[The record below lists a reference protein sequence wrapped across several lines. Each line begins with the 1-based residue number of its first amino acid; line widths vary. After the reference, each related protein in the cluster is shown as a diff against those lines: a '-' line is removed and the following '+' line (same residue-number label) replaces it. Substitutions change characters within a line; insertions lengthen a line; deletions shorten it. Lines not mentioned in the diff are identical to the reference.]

1 MSKRGKPTLIN
12 HESLTANRTDF
23 WGKMQND
30 SSIHKRDLD
39 NARNA
44 MKVYKEFY
52 DSRPNKFSKKEK
64 KEKVGKLGMNDL
76 AKIVLDLN
84 QDVKLIKDAQS
95 LQGAQNWIQR
105 NGWTGKYE
113 AYKKDINGD
122 AIPDIVVQRL
132 NAEGQPIDN
141 DYVIVNGYTT
151 TDSTYPYRH
160 AYYTQYPTKEER
172 KEAKQDG
179 ITYRSFINDL
189 YRPQY
194 EDGMRIIGY
203 GSQQGKEF
211 EDKLKAAG
219 YSKVIKP
226 NHRSSYQAFC
236 TGVIKPI
243 FDVFKHHLGGALG
256 GAAFSI
262 IAAEIWNQAILIPAM
277 IYVYGEG
284 VMNVSNEEWKK
295 LRNKKDVKNAIKYR
309 VVEYLKDLEKTF
321 DFVPAFTA
329 IVNTKLNTNIDPNDP
344 NIEYFLK
351 ARLLNMEPPSTP
363 ITNEQITE
371 IDERWEGLKH
381 TD

>member
-1 MSKRGKPTLIN
+1 
-12 HESLTANRTDF
+12 
-23 WGKMQND
+23 
-30 SSIHKRDLD
+30 
-39 NARNA
+39 
-44 MKVYKEFY
+44 
-52 DSRPNKFSKKEK
+52 
-64 KEKVGKLGMNDL
+64 
-76 AKIVLDLN
+76 
-84 QDVKLIKDAQS
+84 
-95 LQGAQNWIQR
+95 
-105 NGWTGKYE
+105 
-113 AYKKDINGD
+113 
-122 AIPDIVVQRL
+122 
-132 NAEGQPIDN
+132 
-141 DYVIVNGYTT
+141 
-151 TDSTYPYRH
+151 
-160 AYYTQYPTKEER
+160 
-172 KEAKQDG
+172 
-179 ITYRSFINDL
+179 
-189 YRPQY
+189 
-194 EDGMRIIGY
+194 MRIIGY